1 MLKKAIILTAIGST
15 MSVST
20 IFSPANALDP
30 VQCQPTMDTVLYYA
44 TGVSGP
50 IVGEEVTYCDG
61 HVIFLGG
68 PGEYSWTQYCGPC
81 E

>member
-1 MLKKAIILTAIGST
+1 
-15 MSVST
+15 
-20 IFSPANALDP
+20 
-30 VQCQPTMDTVLYYA
+30 MDTVLYYA